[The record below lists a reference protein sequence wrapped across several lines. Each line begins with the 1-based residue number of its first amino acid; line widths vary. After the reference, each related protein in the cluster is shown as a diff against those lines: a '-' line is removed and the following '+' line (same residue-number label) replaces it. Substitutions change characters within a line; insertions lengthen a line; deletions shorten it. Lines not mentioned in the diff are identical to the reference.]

1 MLVSRPKNSI
11 FTSKEYKE
19 LYLFTFNKV
28 TLLMDPIKISTISSK
43 GQTTVPVAIR
53 RTLDLHPGDA
63 IAYEVE
69 GDKVSIHK
77 AAKIDLEWAKALEQT
92 LTEWQDEE
100 DDDL

>member
-1 MLVSRPKNSI
+1 MLSLPLAKP
-11 FTSKEYKE
+11 
-19 LYLFTFNKV
+19 
-28 TLLMDPIKISTISSK
+28 LMDPIRTSTISSK

-53 RTLDLHPGDA
+53 RSLDLHPGDA
-63 IAYEVE
+63 IAYRVE

>member
-1 MLVSRPKNSI
+1 MLVSRPRNSI

-28 TLLMDPIKISTISSK
+28 TLLMALIKISTISSK

>member
-1 MLVSRPKNSI
+1 MLVSRPRNSI

-19 LYLFTFNKV
+19 LYLFTSNKV

>member
-1 MLVSRPKNSI
+1 MLVSRPRNSI
-11 FTSKEYKE
+11 FTSKESKE
-19 LYLFTFNKV
+19 LYLFTSNKV
-28 TLLMDPIKISTISSK
+28 TLLMAPIRISTISSK

-77 AAKIDLEWAKALEQT
+77 AAKTNLEWAKALEQT
-92 LTEWQDEE
+92 LAEWQDEE

>member
-1 MLVSRPKNSI
+1 MLVSRPRNSI